1 MLIGNTWVKGA
12 RLRILNT
19 FVSVPAATTWVAM
32 PQTLVL
38 NNEEQA
44 FIVGLT
50 QVFSAAAG
58 ALLNTQI
65 TYDGTV
71 CHEGVFRSSKDTGAN
86 TLALQGNQQ
95 PANLIMPY
103 IDVPPDTEIGLRV
116 RHELGGIS
124 NQYLDL
130 FVISYYM
137 RDQDQAAPVC
147 FPPSAWPL
155 PCP

>member
-44 FIVGLT
+44 FIVGLV

-58 ALLNTQI
+58 ALQNTQI
-65 TYDGTV
+65 TYDGAA
-71 CHEGVFRSSKDTGAN
+71 CHEGVFRSSKDSGAN
-86 TLALQGNQQ
+86 MLILQGNQQ
-95 PANLIMPY
+95 PTTLAMPY
-103 IDVPPDTEIGLRV
+103 LDVPPDTEIGLRV
-116 RHELGGIS
+116 RHELGGVS
-124 NQYLDL
+124 NSYMDL
-130 FVISYYM
+130 YVVSYYM

>member
-12 RLRILNT
+12 RLRILNA
-19 FVSVPAATTWVAM
+19 FVSVPAATTWIMM

-38 NNEEQA
+38 NNEERA

-50 QVFSAAAG
+50 QVQSGAAG
-58 ALLNTQI
+58 ALLNSQI
-65 TYDGTV
+65 TYDGTA
-71 CHEGVFRSSKDTGAN
+71 CHEGWFRSAKDQGAQG
-86 TLALQGNQQ
+86 AFIGNQQ
-95 PANLIMPY
+95 PTTVIMPRL
-103 IDVPPDTEIGLRV
+103 DVPPDTEIGLRV
-116 RHELGGIS
+116 RHEIGGIS

-130 FVISYYM
+130 FVVSYYM
-137 RDQDQAAPVC
+137 RDQDRAAPVC